1 MAIYRPPS
9 SAITNFK
16 SVGKGGDTGGF
27 AGAAESLLA
36 QQAEDRKKVKKKMKS
51 QERRALALGLLG
63 LGSTIYN
70 NQAQKR
76 TKEIMSRKEL
86 NLANAKDESNKL
98 AAVSRLGENLVGPNG
113 VKYKTLEELKK
124 ADPGLYKLSQSKY
137 FGISEAQ
144 LKPLYGTEWD
154 TWKDSSDARRII
166 NAGAD
171 GALKY
176 LLDDGNLTKF
186 YDSVR
191 NITPANREATL
202 SDLADKYA
210 NITQAQYEKEI
221 GSMYNDKIQEFQ
233 NQRNVFS
240 PTNFK
245 NLLNQMGANFETKG
259 KPNLWKNVTE
269 EDIVGPSINEIFNAV
284 KIGENLIPE
293 IDKVISQ
300 MPKKDYIS
308 LVTSDAGTAIIAEIN
323 AYKFNAKDVDVPMSG
338 KATYAK
344 ERAIG
349 AYDEEFVFKPDLD
362 EILEEIP
369 TGQLED
375 AVTDAAAL
383 SERLKDEYDFAKD
396 FYLVNAQQKAIDN
409 GFKAGTQEFISFV
422 NDETERFANTMQDD
436 VASRSRVA
444 YASVLRVGAQKF
456 DPFGPDYGQ
465 SNVRYNTARAR
476 TLISPTFKFDSSRG
490 VYKTDLGY
498 NMAGKEMKQ
507 KLYMTQL
514 HSILQSRNLDEGER
528 SQLADIFLTS
538 VPHPFDNVKDRNDIL
553 SMYQENYQPMYNQR
567 YGNPEMVDNINRG
580 LLLGRLMERR
590 TEDF

>member
-16 SVGKGGDTGGF
+16 SVGKGGATGGF
-27 AGAAESLLA
+27 TGAAESLLA
-36 QQAEDRKKVKKKMKS
+36 QQAEDRKRAKKKMKS

-144 LKPLYGTEWD
+144 LKPLYGTERD
-154 TWKDSSDARRII
+154 TWKNSSEARRII

-171 GALKY
+171 GALTY

-308 LVTSDAGTAIIAEIN
+308 LVTSDAGEAIINEIN
-323 AYKFNAKDVDVPMSG
+323 AYKFDAKDVDVPMRG
-338 KATYAK
+338 KDTYAQ

-349 AYDEEFVFKPDLD
+349 AYDEEFVFKPDID

-456 DPFGPDYGQ
+456 DPLGPDYGQ

-476 TLISPTFKFDSSRG
+476 TLIAPTFKFDSSRG

>member
-16 SVGKGGDTGGF
+16 SVGKGGATGGF
-27 AGAAESLLA
+27 TGAAESLLA
-36 QQAEDRKKVKKKMKS
+36 QQAEDRKRAKKKMKS

-154 TWKDSSDARRII
+154 TWKNSSEARRII

-171 GALKY
+171 GALTY

-308 LVTSDAGTAIIAEIN
+308 LVTSDAGAAIINEIN
-323 AYKFNAKDVDVPMSG
+323 AYKFDAKDVDVPMRG
-338 KATYAK
+338 KDTYAQ

-349 AYDEEFVFKPDLD
+349 AYDEEFVFKPDID

-456 DPFGPDYGQ
+456 DPLGPDYGQ

-476 TLISPTFKFDSSRG
+476 TLIAPTFKFDSSRG

>member
-16 SVGKGGDTGGF
+16 NVGKGGATGGF
-27 AGAAESLLA
+27 TGAAESLLA
-36 QQAEDRKKVKKKMKS
+36 QQSEDRKRAKKKMKS

-86 NLANAKDESNKL
+86 NLANSKDESNKL

-154 TWKDSSDARRII
+154 TWKNSSEARRII

-171 GALKY
+171 GALTY

-191 NITPANREATL
+191 NITPANRETTL

-210 NITQAQYEKEI
+210 NITEAQYKKEI

-269 EDIVGPSINEIFNAV
+269 KDIVGPSIDEIFNAV

-308 LVTSDAGTAIIAEIN
+308 LVKSDAGAAIVAEIN
-323 AYKFNAKDVDVPMSG
+323 AYKFDYKEVDIPVRGKD
-338 KATYAK
+338 TYVK

-349 AYDEEFVFKPDLD
+349 AYDEEFVFTSDID

-369 TGQLED
+369 TAQLDD
-375 AVTDAAAL
+375 AVDDAAAL

-436 VASRSRVA
+436 VVSRSRVA

-456 DPFGPDYGQ
+456 DPLGPDAFR
-465 SNVRYNTARAR
+465 SNVKYNTARAR
-476 TLISPTFKFDSSRG
+476 TLIAPTFKFDSSRG

-567 YGNPEMVDNINRG
+567 YGNPEMIDNINRG